1 MKYYLGGGRVSE
13 LEYILSLYN
22 MQHIKLAEKLEIKK
36 QSINF
41 WIKGKQKIP
50 KKYLPILE

>member
-1 MKYYLGGGRVSE
+1 MSE